1 MPSLFQ
7 KCIGQQKKQPCLIF
21 ITTVFF
27 TKKTPSLI
35 SFRNVFVTNIKQKHH
50 VWYLL
55 QMYWSHKS
63 KETTKSGLFQKYI
76 CLKDQKKTPRL
87 VFFRN
92 ILVTKVKRK
101 HHVWSFSE
109 IHLSQRS
116 KEDTTSGL
124 FQEYIGH
131 KGQKKT
137 SCLVFVC
144 KQRVCFPPLLLV
156 QVAHTSNENFHHHHC
171 ENINPSNL
179 SSPLTAFQCRVFLKF
194 YFHSPHRMILFPEQ
208 CWFK

>member
-50 VWYLL
+50 IWYLL

-101 HHVWSFSE
+101 HHVWS
-109 IHLSQRS
+109 L
-116 KEDTTSGL
+116 L
-124 FQEYIGH
+124 
-131 KGQKKT
+131 
-137 SCLVFVC
+137 C

>member
-1 MPSLFQ
+1 MAPYSMHEGKCYYPGSFSSPQGFLYYQIVIALYTCEYYVAVNEQILYKWICHKAKQEDTMPSLFQ

-63 KETTKSGLFQKYI
+63 KETTKSGLFQKNI

-101 HHVWSFSE
+101 HHVWS
-109 IHLSQRS
+109 L
-116 KEDTTSGL
+116 L
-124 FQEYIGH
+124 
-131 KGQKKT
+131 
-137 SCLVFVC
+137 C

-156 QVAHTSNENFHHHHC
+156 QVAHTSNENFHQHHHVK
-171 ENINPSNL
+171 I
-179 SSPLTAFQCRVFLKF
+179 LTIVQL
-194 YFHSPHRMILFPEQ
+194 
-208 CWFK
+208 